1 MLRVDALKSIQPSQ
15 YELWKYFE
23 DRADRLGERL
33 WSVGAWLMTVIAA
46 TLTLPF
52 AANFIETST
61 AFFPVRVTGRLPLA
75 MIAAF
80 GMLFCIYSYA
90 ALRDV
95 REHIEINWRKGR
107 LRTQWHLAN
116 ELGRSQESWLE
127 RTPHRW
133 LARVCGVRR
142 TVLLGNP
149 ECGLT
154 TLSTRTP
161 RVRGFARATGR
172 RLPWFVRVRPR
183 RVAHT

>member
-1 MLRVDALKSIQPSQ
+1 VAEKVQPENESILRVDALKSIQPSQ

-61 AFFPVRVTGRLPLA
+61 AFFPVRVAGRLPLT

-95 REHIEINWRKGR
+95 REHIESNWRKAGYVLNGTWQTSWGGR
-107 LRTQWHLAN
+107 KSHGWN
-116 ELGRSQESWLE
+116 
-127 RTPHRW
+127 
-133 LARVCGVRR
+133 
-142 TVLLGNP
+142 VLLTVGS
-149 ECGLT
+149 L
-154 TLSTRTP
+154 
-161 RVRGFARATGR
+161 GFASFAA
-172 RLPWFVRVRPR
+172 LFLLAIVN
-183 RVAHT
+183 AA

>member
-1 MLRVDALKSIQPSQ
+1 MADTVQSKNESMRRVDALKSIQPSQ

-52 AANFIETST
+52 VAKFIETPT
-61 AFFPVRVTGRLPLA
+61 AFFQVRVTGRLPVA

-95 REHIEINWRKGR
+95 REHIESNWRKAGYILNGTWQVSWGGR
-107 LRTQWHLAN
+107 KSHGWN
-116 ELGRSQESWLE
+116 
-127 RTPHRW
+127 
-133 LARVCGVRR
+133 
-142 TVLLGNP
+142 VLLTVGS
-149 ECGLT
+149 L
-154 TLSTRTP
+154 
-161 RVRGFARATGR
+161 GFASFAA
-172 RLPWFVRVRPR
+172 LFLLAIVN
-183 RVAHT
+183 AA